1 MISAT
6 ATPFVAPVA
15 APAVA
20 FEKHTLPNGLDV
32 VLHQDRSVPVAAVN
46 VWYHVGSKDEEPGRT
61 GFAHLFEHIMFRGTK
76 HHKASHFEPLQK
88 IGATLNGSTNGDR
101 TNYWED
107 VPSNYL
113 ELALWLEADRMG
125 FLLDA
130 LDQDGFDT
138 ERDVVKNERRQSY
151 ENRPY
156 GMAQWHIQQ
165 ALFPLP
171 HPYHWMT
178 IGSQE
183 DLDAAS
189 LEDVKDF
196 FRRYYAPSNAS
207 LSIAGDIDLAAALE
221 LAHRYFGDLDPG
233 QPARRTGRADS
244 PLAGRID
251 LEMTDRVT
259 LPRLYAVWPAPANLS
274 GDDAAGD
281 ILSAILADGQSSR
294 MYRALV
300 YEKQL
305 AQNASVSYHA
315 AEIAG
320 QFRMEL
326 TPAAGHTLDEVE
338 AAAEEVLHSIAADP
352 PSEEE
357 FERAI
362 NRIEMQ
368 HYRTLSRVGGFGGRA
383 DALNFFNVYTG
394 DPGRLNTIMDEYRA
408 VTPDEVRRVHRD
420 ILSGGQVRMRV
431 LPEPALRTGA
441 IAVDRNV
448 QPAGGPT
455 PSFTPPRPQ
464 RARLSN
470 GMEIIVARKP
480 ELPLTAFTLLARAG
494 ATTDPAHLP
503 GLASFAAAMLTE
515 GTATR
520 SSQQIAAAFEHIG
533 SRLAGDARKEVTL
546 LTAETLKRHLP
557 RALEL
562 AADVAR
568 NANFPEHELERIR
581 RERITDLRRAKDDA
595 GYLGDAN
602 FGTLALGAASPYAH
616 SNFGNETA
624 VSAAARADLQS
635 ISRQALRP
643 DRMCLL
649 LAGDITLDEAAALA
663 EDCFGDWTTPD
674 AAIATP
680 DAAATDGAAGVGPR
694 IYLIDKPGAAQSV
707 IRAGM
712 PVVERNHA
720 DFMPLSAL
728 NYAFGGQFSARL
740 NRNLRQDKGYSYG
753 YNSGISWY
761 NAPSL
766 LAAGGS
772 VQTEVTHLAVAETL
786 REFADISSD
795 RPLADAEL
803 ADAKAGLRLG
813 YPAGFERPAQ
823 LLARLLR
830 LAQFNLP
837 DDYFADFEQRLD
849 AVTLPDTHRVGAAY
863 LAPRRLTILV
873 VGDQERVAEQLRELG
888 YGLTLLDAEGAVVE

>member
-1 MISAT
+1 MVAT
-6 ATPFVAPVA
+6 THTAQPATPT
-15 APAVA
+15 VA
-20 FEKHTLPNGLDV
+20 FTKHTLPNGLDV
-32 VLHQDRSVPVAAVN
+32 ILHQDRSIPVAAVN

-88 IGATLNGSTNGDR
+88 IGAALNGSTNGDR

-138 ERDVVKNERRQSY
+138 EREVVKNERRQSY

-207 LSIAGDIDLAAALE
+207 LSIAGDIDPDAALD

-244 PLAGRID
+244 PLSGRID
-251 LEMTDRVT
+251 LQMTDRVT

-274 GDDAAGD
+274 GADAAGD
-281 ILSAILADGQSSR
+281 ILRAILADGQSSR

-300 YEKQL
+300 YEQQI
-305 AQNASVSYHA
+305 AQNAAVGYYA

-338 AAAEEVLHSIAADP
+338 AAAESVLHSIATNP
-352 PSEEE
+352 PTDDE
-357 FERAI
+357 FERAV

-383 DALNFFNVYTG
+383 DALNYFNVYTG
-394 DPGRLNTIMDEYRA
+394 DPGRLNAIMDEYRA
-408 VTPDEVRRVHRD
+408 VTRDDVLRVHHD

-431 LPEPALRTGA
+431 LPEPALQTA
-441 IAVDRNV
+441 AVVVDRTI

-464 RARLSN
+464 RASLPN
-470 GMEIIVARKP
+470 GMEIIVALKP
-480 ELPLTAFTLLARAG
+480 ELPLTAFTLLAKSG
-494 ATTDPAHLP
+494 ATADPAALP

-515 GTATR
+515 GTAART
-520 SSQQIAAAFEHIG
+520 SPQIAAAFEHIG
-533 SRLAGDARKEVTL
+533 SRLTGEARKEVTL
-546 LTAETLKRHLP
+546 LAAETLQRHLP

-568 NANFPEHELERIR
+568 NANFPAHELERIR
-581 RERITDLRRAKDDA
+581 RERLTDLRRAKDDA
-595 GYLGDAN
+595 GYLADAN
-602 FGTLALGAASPYAH
+602 FGALALGAASPYAH
-616 SNFGNETA
+616 SNFGTEAA
-624 VSAAARADLQS
+624 VSAAARADLLG

-649 LAGDITLDEAAALA
+649 LAGAVTLDEAMRMAA
-663 EDCFGDWTTPD
+663 ECFGDWTTSDDAGAAAIVPPDSAVAD
-674 AAIATP
+674 AA
-680 DAAATDGAAGVGPR
+680 GPR
-694 IYLIDKPGAAQSV
+694 LYLIDKPGAAQSV

-712 PVVERNHA
+712 PVAGRNHA

-740 NRNLRQDKGYSYG
+740 NQNLRQDKGYSYG

-766 LAAGGS
+766 LGAGGS
-772 VQTEVTHLAVAETL
+772 VQTAVTAAAVSETL
-786 REFADISSD
+786 REFADISGD
-795 RPLADAEL
+795 RPLTAAEL
-803 ADAKAGLRLG
+803 DDAKAGLRLG

-837 DDYFADFEQRLD
+837 DDHFATFEQRLN
-849 AVTLPDTHRVGAAY
+849 AVTLPETHRVAAQY
-863 LAPRRLTILV
+863 LTPQRLAILV
-873 VGDQERVAEQLRELG
+873 VGDREQVAAPLRELG
-888 YGLTLLDAEGAVVE
+888 YGLTLLDGDGAVVE